1 MKHKSNIYHHFQ
13 TMALMKMADIEWNND
28 NETIIEGVS
37 ESIVPAFILKINMI
51 LYRPINNSKN
61 ELRSLGYSI
70 SLLH

>member
-1 MKHKSNIYHHFQ
+1 
-13 TMALMKMADIEWNND
+13 MALMKMADIEWNND

-61 ELRSLGYSI
+61 ELGSLGYSI